1 LLPSAFSPNNDS
13 HNDTYKPLGRFHSI
27 RDYQITI
34 HDANGLLVY
43 QSNDILQE
51 WNGKWNNV
59 GEDAPAGMYEVS
71 IAFIDVF
78 QQKHKYNKR
87 VTLVR

>member
-1 LLPSAFSPNNDS
+1 
-13 HNDTYKPLGRFHSI
+13 LGRFHSI

-43 QSNDILQE
+43 QSNDILQA

-78 QQKHKYNKR
+78 QQKHVYNKR